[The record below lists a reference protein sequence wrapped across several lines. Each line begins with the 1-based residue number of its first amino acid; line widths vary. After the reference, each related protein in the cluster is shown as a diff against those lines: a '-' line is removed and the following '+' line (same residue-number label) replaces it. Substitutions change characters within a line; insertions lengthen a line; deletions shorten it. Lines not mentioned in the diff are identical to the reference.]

1 MRLITFFVCL
11 LLTPFVLAQSV
22 LDPSDS
28 AFIDQV
34 ANALKS
40 FGGAPAMV
48 KITIILMLVVGSMKS
63 TLLRKLVWDRLG
75 KAKVWVA
82 PILGIIAGVLE
93 PLLTGQHVTLQS
105 VLIFM
110 TTGFGAVLLFNLLES
125 IKGIPKLGP
134 LYVSLINFIESLLGG
149 KTKEE
154 KIVDAQKKV
163 EVLKQ

>member
-1 MRLITFFVCL
+1 MKTFMFLICL
-11 LLTPFVLAQSV
+11 ILAPFAYAQSV

-40 FGGAPAMV
+40 FGGAPTMV

-63 TLLRKLVWDRLG
+63 TILRKLVWDRLG

-82 PILGIIAGVLE
+82 PILGILAGILE
-93 PLLTGQHVTLQS
+93 PLLTGQKITLQNVS
-105 VLIFM
+105 LFM
-110 TTGFGAVLLFNLLES
+110 TSGLGAVLLFNLLES
-125 IKGIPKLGP
+125 LKGIPKLGP

-149 KTKEE
+149 KSKEE